1 MMMKRS
7 LRSRFS
13 RSPIIHSDLYIGRK
27 YYNMNK
33 LLFTLFVCAF
43 LCSCTD
49 TDRATSKVNPVGESV
64 ETDVLSHADW
74 AKNATIYEVN
84 VRQHTEQGTF
94 AAFEKDIPRIHDMG
108 IDILWLMPIH
118 PIGKKNRKGGLG
130 SYYSVKD
137 YFDVNPE
144 YGDMSDL
151 QNLVQTAHSYG
162 MKVIID
168 WVANHSAWDCEWVE
182 IHPEFYTLN
191 EEGEMHAPVADWADV
206 VDLSYDD
213 AGLRT
218 EMIKALKFWVEVAD
232 IDGYRCD
239 VAEWV
244 PTDFWEEARAELETV
259 KSDIFMLA
267 EAERPEHHE
276 RAFDMSY
283 SWEFMHIMNEVS
295 KGNKGLADIDAYM
308 AKEDTNFVKDAYRM
322 MFTTNHDENSW
333 NGTVFERYGNAHELF
348 ATLAF
353 TINGMPLVYGG
364 QEAGN
369 NRRLMFFE
377 KDTVSWGTYEF
388 QDFYSKL
395 LHLNQSEPALWNG
408 MHGGDYK
415 RIATANDEEI
425 FAYSRTKDDS
435 QVIVLLNFADDAHA
449 VEFKEA
455 ISGEYTSIFNGQTL
469 SVFNDSDIKLA
480 PYGYQV
486 FVK

>member
-1 MMMKRS
+1 
-7 LRSRFS
+7 
-13 RSPIIHSDLYIGRK
+13 
-27 YYNMNK
+27 MNK
-33 LLFTLFVCAF
+33 LLFAF
-43 LCSCTD
+43 ALCFALVSCTE
-49 TDRATSKVNPVGESV
+49 TDQSTSVAQPIGETV
-64 ETDVLSHADW
+64 ETDVLTHPDW

-84 VRQHTEQGTF
+84 IRQHTEAGTF

-118 PIGKKNRKGGLG
+118 PIGKKNRKGGMG
-130 SYYSVKD
+130 SYYSVHD
-137 YFDVNPE
+137 YFEVNPE
-144 YGDMSDL
+144 FGEMSDL
-151 QNLVQTAHSYG
+151 QNLVQTAHSMG

-168 WVANHSAWDCEWVE
+168 WVANHSAWDCDWVE
-182 IHPEFYTLN
+182 LHPEFYSVN
-191 EEGEMHAPVADWADV
+191 EEGQMHAPVDDWSDV
-206 VDLSYDD
+206 VDLNYDNQ
-213 AGLRT
+213 GLRR

-244 PTDFWEEARAELETV
+244 PMDFWESAREELETV

-267 EAERPEHHE
+267 EAEHPDHHS

-283 SWEFMHIMNEVS
+283 SWEFMHIMNEVA
-295 KGNKGLADIDAYM
+295 KGNKSLAAFDEYM

-333 NGTVFERYGNAHELF
+333 NGTVFERYGNAHALY
-348 ATLAF
+348 ATLAY

-369 NRRLMFFE
+369 DRRLEFFE
-377 KDTVSWGTYEF
+377 KDTVSWGDYKF

-395 LHLNQSEPALWNG
+395 LKLNKEEAALWNG
-408 MHGGDYK
+408 MHGGQYK

-425 FAYSRTKDDS
+425 FAYSRTKDES
-435 QVIVLLNFADDAHA
+435 QVIVLLNFADHAHS
-449 VEFKEA
+449 VEFEEA

-469 SVFNDSDIKLA
+469 SVFNNSDIKLE